1 MAVDPKEKN
10 EMARL
15 ITLMNEGVVFEDS
28 VETEETSYLEGSI
41 PARNDTSMLDP
52 SVAAMKSILE
62 AFNGTQS
69 LDKRLAD
76 RSENNRELREAL
88 VTEVTD
94 RGTRVGSWEI
104 VINENGKGLKN
115 FDVTNIHTGEP
126 IASQL
131 TVYDAA
137 LGIARYLNEGMTI
150 NSREIRDILN
160 VEANYDSSRRDAAN
174 FKARMETFSRSG
186 NTVRAEI
193 MEARY
198 AESLDKAKSARINL
212 TKISR
217 RR

>member
-15 ITLMNEGVVFEDS
+15 ITLMNEGVVFEDNS
-28 VETEETSYLEGSI
+28 ETEETSYLEGSI
-41 PARNDTSMLDP
+41 PARNDSSMLDP
-52 SVAAMKSILE
+52 SIAAMKSILE
-62 AFNGTQS
+62 AFNGSQS

-76 RSENNRELREAL
+76 RSETNRELREAL

-104 VINENGKGLKN
+104 IINENEEGLKN
-115 FDVTNIHTGEP
+115 FDVTNVHTGEP
-126 IASQL
+126 IASNL

-160 VEANYDSSRRDAAN
+160 VEASYDSSRRDAAN
-174 FKARMETFSRSG
+174 FKSRMETFSRSG
-186 NTVRAEI
+186 NAARAGI

-198 AESLDKAKSARINL
+198 VESLDKAKSARINL

-217 RR
+217 R

>member
-15 ITLMNEGVVFEDS
+15 ITLMNEGVVFEDNS
-28 VETEETSYLEGSI
+28 ETEETSYLEGSI
-41 PARNDTSMLDP
+41 PARNDSSMLDP
-52 SVAAMKSILE
+52 SIAAMKSILE
-62 AFNGTQS
+62 AFNGSQS

-76 RSENNRELREAL
+76 RSETNRELREAL

-104 VINENGKGLKN
+104 IINENEEGLKN
-115 FDVTNIHTGEP
+115 FDVTNVHTGEP
-126 IASQL
+126 IASNL

-160 VEANYDSSRRDAAN
+160 VEASYDSSRRDAAN
-174 FKARMETFSRSG
+174 FKSRMETFSRSG
-186 NTVRAEI
+186 NATRAGI

-198 AESLDKAKSARINL
+198 VESLDKAKSARINL

-217 RR
+217 R

>member
-15 ITLMNEGVVFEDS
+15 ITLMNEGVVFEDNA
-28 VETEETSYLEGSI
+28 ETEETSYLEGSI
-41 PARNDTSMLDP
+41 PARNDSSMLDP
-52 SVAAMKSILE
+52 SIAAMKSILE
-62 AFNGTQS
+62 AFNGSQS

-76 RSENNRELREAL
+76 RSETNRELREAL

-104 VINENGKGLKN
+104 IINENGEGLKN
-115 FDVTNIHTGEP
+115 FDVTNVHTGEP
-126 IASQL
+126 IASNL

-160 VEANYDSSRRDAAN
+160 VEASYDSSRRDAAN
-174 FKARMETFSRSG
+174 FKSRMETFSRSG
-186 NTVRAEI
+186 NASRAGI

-198 AESLDKAKSARINL
+198 VESLDKAKSARINL

-217 RR
+217 R